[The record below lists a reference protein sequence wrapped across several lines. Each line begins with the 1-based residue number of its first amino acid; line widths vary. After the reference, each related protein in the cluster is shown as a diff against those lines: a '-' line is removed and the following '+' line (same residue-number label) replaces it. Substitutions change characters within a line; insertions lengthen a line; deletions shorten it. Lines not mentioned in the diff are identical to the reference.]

1 LVSKECGIHPVY
13 KKQILTGSSEDFV
26 RTAYT
31 SGHFARHYRSDVIK
45 AWMDSGLEAM
55 PTPYQG
61 NAMDEMRRAA
71 EAADRVDLLHVP
83 GGQVAG
89 MLTEE
94 KSARPAKEIVERM
107 VTEASQ
113 ILNDMRSRYVGA

>member
-1 LVSKECGIHPVY
+1 
-13 KKQILTGSSEDFV
+13 
-26 RTAYT
+26 
-31 SGHFARHYRSDVIK
+31 
-45 AWMDSGLEAM
+45 MDSGLEAM

-61 NAMDEMRRAA
+61 NAMDEIRRAA
-71 EAADRVDLLHVP
+71 EAADRVEVLQVP

-89 MLTEE
+89 MLSPE

-107 VTEASQ
+107 AREAAE

>member
-1 LVSKECGIHPVY
+1 VSKECGINPVY
-13 KKQILTGSSEDFV
+13 KKQILGGSSEDFV

-31 SGHFARHYRSDVIK
+31 SGHFARHYRSPVIK
-45 AWMDSGLEAM
+45 AWMDSGLDAM

-61 NAMDEMRRAA
+61 NAMDEIRRAA

-94 KSARPAKEIVERM
+94 ESARPAKEIVERM
-107 VTEASQ
+107 VSEAAQ
-113 ILNDMRSRYVGA
+113 ILNTIRSQYVGA